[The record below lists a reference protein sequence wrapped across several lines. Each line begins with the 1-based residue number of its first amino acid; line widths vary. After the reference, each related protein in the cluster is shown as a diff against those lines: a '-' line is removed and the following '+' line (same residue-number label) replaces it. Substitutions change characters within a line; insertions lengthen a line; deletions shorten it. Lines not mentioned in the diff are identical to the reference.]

1 MQDSLELNGENGREN
16 NRARVPDGTRVYAV
30 GDIHGRRDLLD
41 LLLADI
47 SADFRADPTA
57 RGVIVFLGD
66 YVDRGPD
73 VRGVLERLMAGPPAG
88 MEAVCLKGNHEDFM
102 MRFLDEKGFG
112 EGWLMNGGGA
122 TLASYGATES
132 DDMFDALWHLE
143 DTRRKFADSL
153 PAEHRT
159 FLEGLQLRHREGDYI
174 FVHAG
179 LRPGVPLDAQSA
191 DDMMWIRDDFLY
203 SEADFGAI
211 VVHGHTPR
219 PEPVFRENRI
229 GIDTM
234 AYRSGRLTCL
244 VLEGDRR
251 RLIDTGP

>member
-1 MQDSLELNGENGREN
+1 MDSAAATVGGKP
-16 NRARVPDGTRVYAV
+16 RARVPDGTRVYAV
-30 GDIHGRRDLLD
+30 GDIHGRSDLLD
-41 LLLADI
+41 VLLADI
-47 SADFRADPTA
+47 AADFRADPLP
-57 RGVIVFLGD
+57 RGLVVFLGD
-66 YVDRGPD
+66 YVDRGHD
-73 VRGVLERLMAGPPAG
+73 VRGAVERLMAGPPAG
-88 MEAVCLKGNHEDFM
+88 LDAVYLKGNHEDFM
-102 MRFLDEKGFG
+102 LRFLADGNFG

-132 DDMFDALWHLE
+132 DDMFDALWHLDE
-143 DTRRKFADSL
+143 TRRRFAGAL
-153 PAEHRT
+153 PADHLA
-159 FLEGLQLRHREGDYI
+159 FFEGLGLWHREGDYL

-191 DDMMWIRDDFLY
+191 EDLMWIRDDFLY

-219 PEPVFRENRI
+219 PDAVFRANRI

-244 VLEGDRR
+244 VLEGAER